1 MATNRNIAL
10 CIVFSIIT
18 CGIYGI
24 YWFIKITDETN
35 SLVSENQ
42 TASGGLAFLYSL
54 LTCGIYTFYWAYKL
68 GQKTDEINGNPNG
81 SSSILFLV
89 LNLLGL
95 GIINYCI
102 AQDAINKRC

>member
-54 LTCGIYTFYWAYKL
+54 LF
-68 GQKTDEINGNPNG
+68 
-81 SSSILFLV
+81 LFLRELRTQALPV
-89 LNLLGL
+89 YGL
-95 GIINYCI
+95 H
-102 AQDAINKRC
+102 

>member
-1 MATNRNIAL
+1 MT
-10 CIVFSIIT
+10 FS
-18 CGIYGI
+18 I